1 MQEEV
6 NSKTVALCVQGA
18 KITASALKV
27 AMRKFLQELNK
38 KDQVK
43 QAEKAGQAKERGA
56 AKERQRQEKKKPH
69 GKQTI
74 KQLQE
79 QGAQLTNIE
88 ITDNNIKSFDRVAR
102 KYGIDYSL
110 KRDNQVNPPRYLV
123 FFKAKDV
130 DVMTAAFKEYA
141 GVTLKEKEKQ
151 KKSVRKK
158 LQKTVQKNKAKQ
170 RQRVKVKQKVRD
182 QVR

>member
-6 NSKTVALCVQGA
+6 NAKTVALCVQGV

-27 AMRKFLQELNK
+27 VMRKFLNEINK

-43 QAEKAGQAKERGA
+43 QAEKAGRARERGA
-56 AKERQRQEKKKPH
+56 NKERQKQEKKKPH

-74 KQLQE
+74 KQLNE

-88 ITDNNIKSFDRVAR
+88 ITDNNIKSFDRIAR

-110 KRDNQVNPPRYLV
+110 KRDNSMNPPRYLV

-141 GVTLKEKEKQ
+141 GLTLKEKEKE
-151 KKSVRKK
+151 SVRKK
-158 LQKTVQKNKAKQ
+158 LEKKVQKNKKKQ
-170 RQRVKVKQKVRD
+170 RQRVKVKKKVRD
-182 QVR
+182 QIR